1 MNNII
6 LIDSLAGQKKFTV
19 GQNEKKTFI
28 IYLTENDSQTG
39 EVDIIINGSGSDVKI
54 LGMILGSERQVLRL
68 YTLQDHQKELSVS
81 DLLIKSVLFGSA
93 KFYYEGLIRIG
104 QGAQKSNA
112 YQKNDNILM
121 SIDSWA
127 DSRPKLEI
135 LANDVRCTHGATIGR
150 LNDLSMYYLKT
161 RGLSESQ
168 SAELI
173 LSGFYRDALQ
183 RIEDENLREQL
194 VRDLDTK
201 IKRLVV

>member
-28 IYLTENDSQTG
+28 IYLAENNSQTG
-39 EVDIIINGSGSDVKI
+39 EVDIIINGSGSEVKI

-68 YTLQDHQKELSVS
+68 YTLQDHQKEQSVS

-104 QGAQKSNA
+104 KSAQKSNA

-121 SIDSWA
+121 SKGTWA

-135 LANDVRCTHGATIGR
+135 LANDVRCTHGATVGR
-150 LNDLSMYYLKT
+150 LDDEKMYYLST
-161 RGLSESQ
+161 RGLSGKES
-168 SAELI
+168 AALL
-173 LSGFYRDALQ
+173 LSGFFYDAAL
-183 RIEDENLREQL
+183 RIDDLKIRGQL
-194 VRDLDTK
+194 ISDLDSR
-201 IKRLVV
+201 INRLVV

>member
-1 MNNII
+1 MI
-6 LIDSLAGQKKFTV
+6 
-19 GQNEKKTFI
+19 
-28 IYLTENDSQTG
+28 
-39 EVDIIINGSGSDVKI
+39 KI
-54 LGMILGSERQVLRL
+54 G
-68 YTLQDHQKELSVS
+68 K
-81 DLLIKSVLFGSA
+81 
-93 KFYYEGLIRIG
+93 
-104 QGAQKSNA
+104 GARKSNA

-121 SIDSWA
+121 SKGTWA

-135 LANDVRCTHGATIGR
+135 LANDVRCTHGATVGR
-150 LNDLSMYYLKT
+150 LNDLQRYYLKT

-168 SAELI
+168 CSVLM

>member
-6 LIDSLAGQKKFTV
+6 LIDSLAGHKKFTV
-19 GQNEKKTFI
+19 GQNEKKTLI

-39 EVDIIINGSGSDVKI
+39 EVDIIINGSGSEVKI

-68 YTLQDHQKELSVS
+68 YTLQDHQKEQSVS

-121 SIDSWA
+121 SKGTWA

-194 VRDLDTK
+194 FRDLDTK